1 MEKWGIWMGKIKE
14 EGKGRKKEKSRL
26 FICAVI
32 FLISAITIGCG
43 GYVDNNGNI
52 VESSDAERDSIF
64 YQNKE
69 LTQFDVDVYRYFKN
83 YDREYGDIISF
94 TQEVREGKI
103 RLIFITGEDS
113 VITPWDIVDLRVNE
127 EDGTMEFEIVAENK
141 YGKVNLKE
149 GDILYGWVDRY
160 KIRSGDKLPPQYIRW
175 YNFTAK
181 IEKVEEDKSSNILLV
196 KAKQESIW
204 NYIEK
209 ITWDNLFID
218 WGAVTEESLKSAFD
232 LNSPTPPD
240 FKIIRV
246 SSPLEAK
253 SYLETKSFEE
263 RRRIFIKF
271 TGKEKECIDFIQ
283 KFWWKNEKEKN
294 YENEIKLAKE
304 KVPHEFQKRL
314 TPDREIFCLPFR
326 DNDNRLYTKRL
337 TIEAIS
343 IQPEAPDHNTLK
355 ITLGGKIIFSVKD
368 PGTITNNC
376 AMGTEVFR
384 VELNPEFYL
393 LASFDTKNVKC
404 HRGEIK
410 RVNVSAERKK
420 DVKDLEGSKTFYEV
434 YAENNK
440 NYWLMDLLK
449 PYQPPADA
457 TYVSVRVPVVSG
469 ITYTYFESK
478 KEFKIGVEGK
488 LKVSYLPD
496 YKKFLKKMKL
506 LNALI
511 LHSKYGYM
519 IVVPLNISGVCPM
532 CAVSVYFTTDFIM
545 EPEIEAGFDITLNI
559 ESGIKEERIYEA
571 LELYNK
577 AYFSHDIQ
585 RVTVSD
591 EEVLDASKPLTS
603 QVEFRQK
610 VKKEILD
617 MVSKKE
623 VPLEKIVPEGKAK
636 SYSFYWKGNEKAF
649 PITIKKF
656 HLESKG
662 GIGWKVIVA
671 PQVYL
676 LIGFSDLAGILLFS
690 GAGAGGGVGLGAY
703 GNFSAGM
710 EFLIEDNELK
720 KPKKDEISLGKFKV
734 GISARPFFCLP
745 VIHAGWIP
753 KGIIASI
760 EEYYKGIYEWRGLCL
775 TASDN
780 TLANYLTKGWEAM
793 SRRGISEIT
802 DFSSRKAIVDAIGS
816 TIREKVE
823 KPHF

>member
-1 MEKWGIWMGKIKE
+1 
-14 EGKGRKKEKSRL
+14 GRKKEKKERL

-52 VESSDAERDSIF
+52 FESSEAERDSIF

-181 IEKVEEDKSSNILLV
+181 IEKVEEDKSMNILLV

-218 WGAVTEESLKSAFD
+218 WGAVIEESLKSAFD

-271 TGKEKECIDFIQ
+271 TGEEKECIDFIWDFWNKQ
-283 KFWWKNEKEKN
+283 KQNNDKT
-294 YENEIKLAKE
+294 EIELAKE
-304 KVPHEFQKRL
+304 KVPDQFRERVI
-314 TPDREIFCLPFR
+314 PDKEIFCLPIR
-326 DNDNRLYTKRL
+326 DDRIYTKRL
-337 TIEAIS
+337 TIQS
-343 IQPEAPDHNTLK
+343 VSVYPHLPDSKTIKLN
-355 ITLGGKIIFSVKD
+355 IEGKIIFSVKNPTTD
-368 PGTITNNC
+368 NNNNNSC
-376 AMGTEVFR
+376 AIGTEVFR
-384 VELNPEFYL
+384 VELNPEFYILARFNRKL
-393 LASFDTKNVKC
+393 LKC
-404 HRGEIK
+404 HRGKID
-410 RVNVSAERKK
+410 VINVSANRKK
-420 DVKDLEGSKTFYEV
+420 AVKDLEGSKTFYEV
-434 YAENNK
+434 YAENNN
-440 NYWLMDLLK
+440 NYWKMGLFQN
-449 PYQPPADA
+449 YQPPADA
-457 TYVSVRVPVVSG
+457 TYVSVRVPIVSG
-469 ITYTYFESK
+469 ITYQYFESK
-478 KEFKIGVEGK
+478 HELKIGGGGK

-496 YKKFLKKMKL
+496 SKKFLKKF
-506 LNALI
+506 LNKILT
-511 LHSKYGYM
+511 LHSKYGNM
-519 IVVPLNISGVCPM
+519 IVVPLGTLVCPA
-532 CAVSVYFTTDFIM
+532 CAVSIYFTADLII
-545 EPEIEAGFDITLNI
+545 EPEIEAGFDMTLNI
-559 ESGIKEERIYEA
+559 EGGIKEERIYEA

-577 AYFSHDIQ
+577 AYFSYDIQ
-585 RVTVSD
+585 RVRVSD
-591 EEVLDASKPLTS
+591 EKALDASSPITS
-603 QVEFRQK
+603 QVEFREK

-617 MVSKKE
+617 MVKE
-623 VPLEKIVPEGKAK
+623 KGVSLEKIVPEGRAK
-636 SYSFYWKGNEKAF
+636 SYSFYWKGEENSS

-656 HLESKG
+656 HLKSEG
-662 GIGWKVIVA
+662 GIGLKVIVA
-671 PQVYL
+671 PQIYF
-676 LIGFSDLAGILLFS
+676 LIGFSDLAGKLFFA
-690 GAGAGGGVGLGAY
+690 GAGAGGGVGIGGY
-703 GNFSAGM
+703 GKFHAGM
-710 EFLIEDNELK
+710 ELLIENNEVKTDSVNLAK
-720 KPKKDEISLGKFKV
+720 FTLGFSV
-734 GISARPFFCLP
+734 RPFLCLP
-745 VIHAGWIP
+745 VIYAGWKP
-753 KGIIASI
+753 DNIIESI
-760 EEYYKGIYEWRGLCL
+760 EKYYEGVYEWHGLCL

-780 TLANYLTKGWEAM
+780 TLANYLTRGWEVI
-793 SRRGISEIT
+793 ISGTGGPRIGEIT
-802 DFSSRKAIVDAIGS
+802 NLHSLKAIVNAIGS
-816 TIREKVE
+816 TLREKVE
-823 KPHF
+823 RPHF